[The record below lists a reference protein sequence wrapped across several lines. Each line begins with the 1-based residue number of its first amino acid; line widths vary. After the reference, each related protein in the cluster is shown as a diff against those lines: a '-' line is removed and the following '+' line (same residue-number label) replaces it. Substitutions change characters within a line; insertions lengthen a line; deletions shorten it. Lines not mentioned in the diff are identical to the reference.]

1 MDEERAPRAPAGPR
15 AAAPIG
21 LRAVV
26 PRDARALAALMA
38 GIYAEG
44 RWFVGDGPPSPDAL
58 ARQLRALDP
67 TREVLLVAEG
77 PGGLAGWVEARR
89 YAPRSMEH
97 VATLTLAVAAPARRR
112 GVGRRLLR
120 ALTPWAR
127 RVGVR
132 KLRLDVRAGNEGA
145 RALYASEGYR
155 VEGVERDQIRDED
168 GFEDNVIM
176 ALDLT
181 DGAGPSG
188 R

>member
-1 MDEERAPRAPAGPR
+1 
-15 AAAPIG
+15 
-21 LRAVV
+21 
-26 PRDARALAALMA
+26 
-38 GIYAEG
+38 
-44 RWFVGDGPPSPDAL
+44 
-58 ARQLRALDP
+58 
-67 TREVLLVAEG
+67 VLLVAEG

-145 RALYASEGYR
+145 RALYVSEGYR

-176 ALDLT
+176 ALRIADE
-181 DGAGPSG
+181 
-188 R
+188 